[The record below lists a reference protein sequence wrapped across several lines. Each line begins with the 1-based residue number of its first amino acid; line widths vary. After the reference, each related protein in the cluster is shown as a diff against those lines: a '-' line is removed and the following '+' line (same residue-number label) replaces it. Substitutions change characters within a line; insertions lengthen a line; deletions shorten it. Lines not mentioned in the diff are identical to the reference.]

1 MLSMKD
7 GVSEFV
13 VRGADLTKYYDIG
26 DYVVATIINV
36 TSQKLIDV
44 SMKGLGLRKLIGGR
58 MIKVNP
64 HKVPRIIG
72 KQGSMVSMIKQS
84 TDCRIMVGQNGVVWV
99 QGTPENEIIAVNTIK
114 KIEQESHVSGLTEKI
129 KSYLEEITG
138 KTLDSNAQSDH
149 NNSGNENDSYE
160 ADHNSR

>member
-1 MLSMKD
+1 
-7 GVSEFV
+7 
-13 VRGADLTKYYDIG
+13 
-26 DYVVATIINV
+26 
-36 TSQKLIDV
+36 
-44 SMKGLGLRKLIGGR
+44 
-58 MIKVNP
+58 
-64 HKVPRIIG
+64 
-72 KQGSMVSMIKQS
+72 MIKQS

-149 NNSGNENDSYE
+149 NNNGNENDSYE